1 MLCIFT
7 GIQIPVGIFF
17 QSIGKSVKSAVLS
30 LSRQIIFLI
39 PAMIILGY
47 FFGVNGILYSAPVAD
62 GISFVFAVTLLVIEI
77 RQMKEEKSKI
87 C

>member
-7 GIQIPVGIFF
+7 GIQIPAGIFF

-39 PAMIILGY
+39 PAMIILGH
-47 FFGVNGILYSAPVAD
+47 FFGVSGILYSAPVAD
-62 GISFVFAVTLLVIEI
+62 GISFVLAITLLVVEI
-77 RQMKEEKSKI
+77 KKMKDEKSKI